1 MTRNE
6 YCELLCQYETVSQL
20 MEKYSGKTID
30 NVAAQLKA
38 RIKEGEKNPFSC
50 IPRRGR
56 NYCDGVAYV
65 VGEIRHILD
74 RLHEEGTTIFAWGYV
89 RDRLDQIEKVL
100 NQKSEETWNTTD

>member
-38 RIKEGEKNPFSC
+38 RIKEGEKTL
-50 IPRRGR
+50 
-56 NYCDGVAYV
+56 
-65 VGEIRHILD
+65 IL
-74 RLHEEGTTIFAWGYV
+74 
-89 RDRLDQIEKVL
+89 
-100 NQKSEETWNTTD
+100 